1 MMTESMFIQWIY
13 KAMLVFFIVVFVR
26 NLFDRKATIST
37 QIMNGFVLIPFVLR
51 LFSIR

>member
-1 MMTESMFIQWIY
+1 MITESIFIHWIY
-13 KAMLVFFIVVFVR
+13 KAILAFFVVVFMR

>member
-1 MMTESMFIQWIY
+1 MVEIIIIQWIY
-13 KAMLVFFIVVFVR
+13 KAILAFFIAVFMY
-26 NLFDRKATIST
+26 NLFDSKATLAA